1 MAKNYY
7 DTLGVK
13 KDASEKEIKQAF
25 RRLAKQYHPDANPNN
40 PQAEAR
46 FKEIN
51 EAYEVLSDPQKRAE
65 YDQLGSAY
73 QQFGGNGGVRYYTN
87 VDVDDSAFA
96 DIFESLFGGLGS
108 FGGFGRGE
116 RSGRGQAYTRQMP
129 VDGRDIEQPVSISLR
144 EAYHG
149 ATRLVSRGDRK
160 VKVTIPRGATTGT
173 KVRLAGEGEPGAA
186 GGRAGDLYL
195 VVEVE
200 DDPCFKRQG
209 DDLYVDVDVDVFTA
223 LLGGTVEVPTLDRP
237 VKLTIPAGTQSGRLF
252 RVAGKGMPK
261 LRQAD
266 KYGDL
271 YARALIKIPANL
283 TDAQRRLVEQLRD
296 AVNAGR

>member
-25 RRLAKQYHPDANPNN
+25 RRLAKQYHPDANPDN

-51 EAYEVLSDPQKRAE
+51 EAYEVLSDAEKRAQ

-73 QQFGGNGGVRYYTN
+73 QQFGGNGGPRYYTN

-96 DIFESLFGGLGS
+96 DILESLFSG
-108 FGGFGRGE
+108 FGGFGR
-116 RSGRGQAYTRQMP
+116 SGRGPAYTRQAP
-129 VDGRDIEQPVSISLR
+129 TDGHDIEQPVTISLR
-144 EAYHG
+144 EAYQG
-149 ATRLVSRGDRK
+149 ATRLVSRGGRK

-200 DDPCFKRQG
+200 DDPRFKRQG
-209 DDLYVDVDVDVFTA
+209 DDLYVDVDVDLFTA
-223 LLGGTVEVPTLDRP
+223 LLGGTVEAPTLERP
-237 VKLTIPAGTQSGRLF
+237 VKLKIPAGTQSGRLF

-261 LRQAD
+261 LRQPDAH
-266 KYGDL
+266 GDL
-271 YARALIKIPANL
+271 YARALIKIPVHL
-283 TDAQRRLVEQLRD
+283 TDEQRRLVEQLRD
-296 AVNAGR
+296 SFGR